1 MECHVAIEPHRI
13 SHIHHLTVGG
23 VNRLAHFRTFSGQ
36 FGLILE
42 RFESVMPL
50 YFKNETFGFF

>member
-1 MECHVAIEPHRI
+1 MAIEPHRI